1 MNTLPCS
8 KEAEMAVIGSVLV
21 NPSCFREIDLSADDF
36 YFGDTKATW
45 IAFQELSI
53 EHHDIDYLTVM
64 QKLAGKVDA
73 SFLTN
78 TTYITPSSMNWDSY
92 VSIVKDKARRRDYI
106 KLSGDLATSAFDES
120 KDLQEAIPGF
130 LNKMATTATPDN
142 AVEHIKDSL
151 SKLYDNIQE
160 RAADPKE
167 VWGFETGI
175 KGFDKITGGLQT
187 GEAIMITGEPG
198 LGKSIIAVQM
208 GFYLAK
214 NGIAG
219 AIFEMEMG
227 NAQTLRRQL
236 SIESGVMVRGMK
248 SGRLDSGEL
257 VKINEGIS
265 KLESMPV
272 FMSDSSSWTS
282 ASMRSELIRLK
293 ETSKVQWFIL
303 DYLMLLKDSYGN
315 SEIERQNYMSIAIK
329 DICKDLDMA
338 GIIINSVN
346 KQGITSGSKQIQHD
360 MDTIINMEDSKRN
373 TPATQD
379 NPLVDIIFNK
389 QREGDGSN
397 RILTLVKKPGFPM
410 FQEVE
415 MGTPQFGKR

>member
-1 MNTLPCS
+1 
-8 KEAEMAVIGSVLV
+8 MAVIGSVLV